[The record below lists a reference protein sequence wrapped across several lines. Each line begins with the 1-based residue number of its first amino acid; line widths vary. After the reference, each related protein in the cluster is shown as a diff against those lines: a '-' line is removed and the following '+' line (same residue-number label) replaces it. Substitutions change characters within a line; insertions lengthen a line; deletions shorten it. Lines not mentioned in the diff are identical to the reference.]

1 MNIFLFLKPKS
12 EVAFVYEDNT
22 IRQVLEKMEFHR
34 YTVIPIIDKDGR
46 YVDSLSEGDLLWF
59 IKKHTELNLKEAE
72 EISIKE
78 VHRHRNYLSMYAE
91 CEMED
96 LISKASDQNFVP
108 IIDMEGIFIGI
119 VTRKDIINYLYKE
132 NYKKIEIK

>member
-12 EVAFVYEDNT
+12 EIAFVYEDNT

-34 YTVIPIIDKDGR
+34 YTVIPIIDREGK

-59 IKKHTELNLKEAE
+59 IKKHSELNLKEAE

-78 VHRHRNYLSMYAE
+78 VHRHRNYLPMYAE

-108 IIDMEGIFIGI
+108 IIDSENIFIGI
-119 VTRKDIINYLYKE
+119 VTRKDIINYLYSE
-132 NYKKIEIK
+132 NHKKIGIK